1 MTCDVIVAEGI
12 SHMWGGDEA
21 VTCDVIVAE
30 GISHM

>member
-1 MTCDVIVAEGI
+1 MCDVILAERI
-12 SHMWGGDEA
+12 SHMWGEDDA